1 MSHPSSRA
9 AVTARPIVL
18 AAALL
23 WAVPGR
29 PRAGRPPGRRSR
41 SR

>member
-18 AAALL
+18 AAALCGPPKG
-23 WAVPGR
+23 WA
-29 PRAGRPPGRRSR
+29 APGRRSR

>member
-23 WAVPGR
+23 WAVPG
-29 PRAGRPPGRRSR
+29 PPKGWAAPGRRSR